1 MKLVVKNKNYTK
13 GEIIKI
19 IREWT
24 YKTKADFGK
33 MIGRSESSI
42 QKYEADE
49 VNYSIETLL
58 NIAKEHKITI
68 IFEKR

>member
-1 MKLVVKNKNYTK
+1 MRLVVKNKNYTK

-19 IREWT
+19 MREWT
-24 YKTKADFGK
+24 YKTQNEFGQCIRK
-33 MIGRSESSI
+33 SESSI

-58 NIAKEHKITI
+58 DIAKEYNITI
-68 IFEKR
+68 IFEKK